1 MFRLMRSITGTGIRA
16 GFIHLPCSSEL
27 GFGTVGPVLE
37 TETIARAL
45 EFTVEVSCESH
56 PHAPIRGGAER

>member
-1 MFRLMRSITGTGIRA
+1 MYQLMRSITGTGIRT

-27 GFGTVGPVLE
+27 GFVIVGPVLE

-45 EFTVEVSCESH
+45 EFAIEVSCESH
-56 PHAPIRGGAER
+56 PHAPIRGGAES